1 MLSCRHA
8 TRLISERLDRSLS
21 LAERLRVRLHL
32 LLCPPCHRFHRAT
45 RWLHGVLPA
54 LPAEGRLPDDARER
68 IRQALE
74 QAAGHE

>member
-8 TRLISERLDRSLS
+8 TRLISDGLDRPLF
-21 LAERLRVRLHL
+21 LAQRLRVRLHL

-45 RWLHGVLPA
+45 RWLHDVLPS
-54 LPAEGRLPDDARER
+54 LPAEARLPDEARDR

-74 QAAGHE
+74 RAGGNE